1 MGRENG
7 CLSLYCR
14 LLFPQYSVTS
24 DCQRVTMEVFFRE
37 TLNSIV
43 SFTQHGAWHRQ
54 MQKAK

>member
-1 MGRENG
+1 
-7 CLSLYCR
+7 
-14 LLFPQYSVTS
+14 
-24 DCQRVTMEVFFRE
+24 MEVFFRE